1 MVSKNRVKFVHSLE
15 LKKNRKKEGVFLAEG
30 SKIILELLQC
40 MECTWLAHTPDF
52 ECPTTTRFKIGAIDT
67 CTDDELRKLSL
78 LTTPQDVIATF
89 KLPGYECP
97 THILEKELCL
107 ALDGVQDP
115 GNLGTIIRLADW
127 FGINHI
133 FCSTQTAD
141 AFSPKTIQ
149 ATMGAIS
156 RVQIHY
162 TDLVELVDSLPV
174 GTPVYGTLLDGENI
188 YSQEL
193 ENRGLLIMGNE
204 GNGLTPE
211 IRERVNAKLFIPNFP
226 KDRETSESLNVGVA
240 TAIVCAEF
248 RRRIK

>member
-1 MVSKNRVKFVHSLE
+1 MVSKNRAKFIRSLE

-52 ECPTTTRFKIGAIDT
+52 ECPESTRFPIGDVDV
-67 CTDDELRKLSL
+67 CSEEELRKISL
-78 LTTPQDVIATF
+78 LTTPQHVIAVF
-89 KLPGYECP
+89 KLPQYEAP
-97 THILEKELCL
+97 GHVPENELCL

-127 FGINHI
+127 FGITHI
-133 FCSTQTAD
+133 FCSQQTAD

-149 ATMGAIS
+149 ATMGAIA

-162 TDLVELVDSLPV
+162 TNLVELVDSLPE

-188 YSQEL
+188 YEQTL

-211 IRERVNAKLFIPNFP
+211 IRERVNSKLFIPNFP

-248 RRRIK
+248 RRRVK